1 VTLSASESSVKVELK
16 RKSAARPATVELS
29 ATMVTVTAS
38 LAATSRET
46 AEGLTPAI
54 EPARLA
60 WKAP

>member
-1 VTLSASESSVKVELK
+1 VKVELK

-54 EPARLA
+54 EPARFA